1 MKDYCKYTIKIG
13 DTLYQA
19 NESYKKVF
27 EWKVLD
33 IWLED
38 YIGGN
43 KTIVRC
49 SNGTWSKEFFV
60 ADILAMYRTR
70 EEAEAKL
77 EESENK

>member
-1 MKDYCKYTIKIG
+1 MTKDKYKIQIG

-19 NESYKKVF
+19 SKSYKKVF

-43 KTIVRC
+43 KTIVKC
-49 SNGTWSKEFFV
+49 SNGTWTKEFFV
-60 ADILAMYRTR
+60 ADILAMSRSR
-70 EEAEAKL
+70 EVAEAKL
-77 EESENK
+77 KESESK